1 MFSSSL
7 AIFIVLLFNDLN
19 RQDLKQ
25 NFQMYK
31 ARIPTGK
38 GGKTMAIIQM
48 DGPYGA
54 PAEHIFEY
62 PVAILIAAGK
72 ITGKSH
78 LFCLN

>member
-1 MFSSSL
+1 
-7 AIFIVLLFNDLN
+7 
-19 RQDLKQ
+19 
-25 NFQMYK
+25 MYK